1 MPINYLLLDM
11 GKNNCRCVFPFIPR
25 FISYV
30 NWTGLAHQI
39 LQKSLCVYICQ
50 ICVIYYLWILHQVIY
65 LPGKEYFWKR
75 WPYYVRCP
83 QALLLRG
90 SDQRIIQCWH
100 AFKKILLLKL
110 CVCMHITNFF
120 FFQFL
125 FLPTDNM
132 KKFHCQAPQAKAAYM
147 LTLDG
152 YHLTETF
159 LCWHP

>member
-1 MPINYLLLDM
+1 MIMFMTSLIYQSICLLS
-11 GKNNCRCVFPFIPR
+11 NNLFCLSITFCWIWERTTVSCCVFPFIPR

-120 FFQFL
+120 FFSVSL
-125 FLPTDNM
+125 FT
-132 KKFHCQAPQAKAAYM
+132 YR
-147 LTLDG
+147 
-152 YHLTETF
+152 
-159 LCWHP
+159 